1 MTEDVTANGQT
12 VLWYEGAPPRSSM
25 TLAQRLRLSAHG
37 FLTQLAHRAIAV
49 GVWLLVGQV
58 ALTVLG
64 RTSDSTAYLLPAAFG
79 LFGVAA
85 MSSLAVA
92 YTSRRQPETFVEA
105 FQLTI
110 ASAAFVV
117 GTLAAL
123 IIARAVGH

>member
-1 MTEDVTANGQT
+1 
-12 VLWYEGAPPRSSM
+12 M
-25 TLAQRLRLSAHG
+25 TLAQRIRLSAHG

-49 GVWLLVGQV
+49 GVWLLVAQV
-58 ALTVLG
+58 VLAVLG
-64 RTSDSTAYLLPAAFG
+64 RTTDWTAYLLPVAFG

-92 YTSRRQPETFVEA
+92 YTSRRRPETFAEA

-123 IIARAVGH
+123 ILARAVSH